1 MTCTKCGRLR
11 CALYHDNGYVGK
23 HSLPILVFHVSWL
36 TAGCLL
42 FLWGNVV
49 VSLYPICW
57 LKNIENA
64 RGCFKTFQDLSLIGI
79 HRSCA
84 LSRLL
89 MTVQVM
95 IAFFLNESLEVY
107 FSDPSKPAT
116 WNDLEWAQYL
126 SIPWCKTGF
135 PSPKRYGT
143 EGKRCIQ

>member
-1 MTCTKCGRLR
+1 
-11 CALYHDNGYVGK
+11 
-23 HSLPILVFHVSWL
+23 
-36 TAGCLL
+36 
-42 FLWGNVV
+42 
-49 VSLYPICW
+49 

-135 PSPKRYGT
+135 PSPKKYGT